1 MANTEIICI
10 ICPVGCAME
19 VSGDR
24 SSEYVV
30 TGNKCKKGHAYA
42 VRELTNPTRILTS
55 TVKVGSG
62 AHKRLP
68 VRTREAI
75 PKGKIFDCM
84 RLIDAVVVRPPVEI
98 GEVVIADLL
107 GTGVD
112 LIASKS
118 IDAD

>member
-1 MANTEIICI
+1 MTA
-10 ICPVGCAME
+10 
-19 VSGDR
+19 SGDR
-24 SSEYVV
+24 SSGYVV
-30 TGNKCKKGHAYA
+30 TGNKCKKGYTYA

-68 VRTREAI
+68 VRTKEAI
-75 PKGKIFDCM
+75 PKGRLFDCM
-84 RLIDAVVVRPPVEI
+84 RLIDTVVVRPPVRI
-98 GEVVIADLL
+98 GEVILADLL

-118 IDAD
+118 IEADQPDRSK